1 MSKEEKKQKKK
12 ISKLNFLVSLIVKV
26 NKDDV
31 TLLAAQV
38 AYYLVLSFFP
48 FLFSLS
54 AIIGLMNLDYDLIMN
69 WLNNVLPSNV
79 VEFIRAIIIEI
90 NDSQNSSILIM
101 SLATGLWISSR
112 AADSII
118 IGVNKAYGL
127 TDKRNYIKRKFIAC
141 LSTLGLVLSIVLSL
155 IVLVFGK
162 TIETFLISKIPFPEL
177 FILIWSFL
185 RYGIIIFILIF
196 IFASIY
202 KFVSSE
208 KLKWKEVFP
217 GAVISVIGW
226 ILASW
231 IFALYIE
238 NFNNYS
244 KFYGSIAAIF
254 ILMVW
259 LYLTA
264 LILLFGAEVNS
275 VLKRNE

>member
-1 MSKEEKKQKKK
+1 M
-12 ISKLNFLVSLIVKV
+12 
-26 NKDDV
+26 
-31 TLLAAQV
+31 
-38 AYYLVLSFFP
+38 
-48 FLFSLS
+48 
-54 AIIGLMNLDYDLIMN
+54 
-69 WLNNVLPSNV
+69 
-79 VEFIRAIIIEI
+79 
-90 NDSQNSSILIM
+90 
-101 SLATGLWISSR
+101 
-112 AADSII
+112 
-118 IGVNKAYGL
+118 
-127 TDKRNYIKRKFIAC
+127 
-141 LSTLGLVLSIVLSL
+141 
-155 IVLVFGK
+155 
-162 TIETFLISKIPFPEL
+162 
-177 FILIWSFL
+177 
-185 RYGIIIFILIF
+185 
-196 IFASIY
+196 FASIY
-202 KFVSSE
+202 KFVSAE

>member
-1 MSKEEKKQKKK
+1 MGNEEKKQKKK

-54 AIIGLMNLDYDLIMN
+54 AIIGLMNFDYDLIMN
-69 WLNNVLPSNV
+69 WINNVLPSNV
-79 VEFIRAIIIEI
+79 VDFIRAIIIEI
-90 NDSQNSSILIM
+90 NDSQNSGILIM

-118 IGVNKAYGL
+118 IGINKAYGL

-217 GAVISVIGW
+217 GAIISVTGW
-226 ILASW
+226 ILASG
-231 IFALYIE
+231 IFSLYIE